1 MDLKNAKT
9 LCLVMIVRN
18 EEKVIERCL
27 NRVKDH
33 IDYWVIVDTGSDDKT
48 PDLIQKTLSDIPGE
62 LHHRPWVNFGVN
74 RSESLRFA
82 KGKAD
87 YLLLCDA
94 DEQIIFSDK
103 FDSSELTEEAYSI
116 GHVGE
121 ETYFV
126 PYLLRGDVNWG
137 YVGVTHE
144 FLASDHIFSKKKLH
158 TLSILDLQDGGFKH
172 DKFER
177 DIKLLEQGLIDE
189 PNNSRYKYYLA
200 NSYYNVK
207 NYEKAIEWYKKRIE
221 DGGWIEE
228 VTMAYENL
236 GICYDELG
244 KKEEALH
251 YWLEAYDYNP
261 NRLESL
267 YCAVRLLR
275 LNGKQRLGYHLGKI
289 AKEIPY
295 PSEDILRVRPQLY
308 TYWIYYELSIL
319 AYYGNDSKLGYDC
332 CKHVLLEDPNND
344 AIVDT
349 TIKNLHFYKEQ
360 AKQDKD
366 YNVNLIIK
374 VISEY
379 IRRYPNCDKGHQE
392 ILEYLTRLVNKR

>member
-33 IDYWVIVDTGSDDKT
+33 IAYWVIVDTGSDDKT

-144 FLASDHIFSKKKLH
+144 FLASDHIFSKKKLY

-221 DGGWIEE
+221 DGGWVEE

-261 NRLESL
+261 NRLES
-267 YCAVRLLR
+267 YIV
-275 LNGKQRLGYHLGKI
+275 
-289 AKEIPY
+289 
-295 PSEDILRVRPQLY
+295 QL
-308 TYWIYYELSIL
+308 
-319 AYYGNDSKLGYDC
+319 
-332 CKHVLLEDPNND
+332 
-344 AIVDT
+344 
-349 TIKNLHFYKEQ
+349 
-360 AKQDKD
+360 D
-366 YNVNLIIK
+366 YL
-374 VISEY
+374 
-379 IRRYPNCDKGHQE
+379 D
-392 ILEYLTRLVNKR
+392 